1 MCGIA
6 GIVHFGKMVNAPDR
20 IRKMTNALFHRGP
33 DAFGFYNEPQVSLGH
48 RRLSII
54 DLDNKANQPFIDVS
68 GRYVLCF
75 NGEIYNYANLK
86 RLLKDY
92 PFVTNSDTEVLLA
105 AFAAWGIS
113 CVDELDGMFAFSI
126 WDKQTETLWLVRD
139 RLGVKPMYYCK
150 NEKSVL
156 FASELRALLSS
167 EEIAPHINSRGVHEY
182 LAYQSISNEHPM
194 VDTIQ
199 ELKPGTILKI
209 TSNEIVFQTY
219 WKPSQEKMEV
229 AQSPG
234 KIQQDV
240 FRLLSDSISKRLVG
254 DVPIASFLSGGMDS
268 SAVVALMSLHSQSPL
283 HTFTLGFSESEFDE
297 SSYASIIA
305 KRFNTSHSTH
315 ILNTEDILHQVSS
328 GLDAMD
334 SPSADGINTYLLAN
348 AMKSANIKVALSGIG
363 GDELFAGYPGFG
375 YFAQLQK
382 QLKLF
387 DKTYLL
393 RNGMSRIVS
402 KSRSNKINKLSDL
415 IGLRDADISSF
426 YTAFR
431 QNTSPKTI
439 EGFMKN
445 PVTVSGIRGELILE
459 KNAMQK
465 YDTLSQYSIAEYMGY
480 SSSTLLKDADQ
491 MSMAVGLEIREPFF
505 DFRLVEY
512 MLALPNIYKMY
523 TTPKHLL
530 ADVMEP
536 LLPKEI
542 TSRKKKGF
550 VLPWKHWMQNELFSF
565 CESHLYEFAN
575 REFVQKKNL
584 LAYWDKFIK
593 SDSNISWIELWQFV
607 VLNHWMN
614 KNSIEYKA

>member
-6 GIVHFGKMVNAPDR
+6 GVVHFGKMPNAHER
-20 IRKMTNALFHRGP
+20 VVKMTNSLSHRGP
-33 DAFGFYNEPQVSLGH
+33 DAFGYHNEPQVSLGH

-54 DLDNKANQPFIDVS
+54 DLDKKANQPFVDAS

-75 NGEIYNYANLK
+75 NGEIYNYSILK
-86 RLLKDY
+86 QCLKDY
-92 PFVTNSDTEVLLA
+92 PFTTNSDTEVLLA
-105 AFAAWGIS
+105 AFCTWGIS

-126 WDKQTETLWLVRD
+126 WDKQTETLWLFRD

-150 NEKSVL
+150 NEKSFL
-156 FASELRALLSS
+156 FASELRAFFSS
-167 EEIAPHINSRGVHEY
+167 EEITPQINSKAVHEY
-182 LAYQSISNEHPM
+182 LAYQSISNNHPI

-199 ELKPGTILKI
+199 ELKPGSILKL
-209 TSNEIVFQTY
+209 TANELAIQTY

-229 AQSPG
+229 AQSPD

-240 FRLLSDSISKRLVG
+240 FRLLSDSIAKRLVG

-268 SAVVALMSLHSQSPL
+268 SAVVALMSLHSRSPV

-315 ILNTEDILHQVSS
+315 VLNPEDILHQVSS

-393 RNGMSRIVS
+393 RNGMSRLVR
-402 KSRSNKINKLSDL
+402 KSRSNKKNKLSDL
-415 IGLRDADISSF
+415 IGLPHADISSF
-426 YTAFR
+426 YSAFR
-431 QNTSPKTI
+431 QNMSAKTI
-439 EGFMKN
+439 AAFMKN
-445 PVTVSGIRGELILE
+445 PVTVSGIRQELILE
-459 KNAMQK
+459 KKTMQK

-505 DFRLVEY
+505 DYRLVEY
-512 MLALPNIYKMY
+512 MLALPNEYKMN
-523 TTPKHLL
+523 TTPKQLL

-565 CESHLYEFAN
+565 CETQLIEFAN
-575 REFVQKKNL
+575 REFVQKQNL
-584 LAYWDKFIK
+584 LTYWKRFIK
-593 SDSNISWIELWQFV
+593 NDPNISWIELWQFV

-614 KNSIEYKA
+614 KNCIEYKA